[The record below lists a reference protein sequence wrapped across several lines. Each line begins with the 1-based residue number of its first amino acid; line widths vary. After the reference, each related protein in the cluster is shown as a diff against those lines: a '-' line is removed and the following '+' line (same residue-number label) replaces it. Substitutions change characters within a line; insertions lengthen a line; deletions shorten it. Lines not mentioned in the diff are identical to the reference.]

1 MKKTNLLAG
10 FSIATVAL
18 AVVVNINVF
27 SARPTAQESLLDE
40 NIEALT
46 NGETLP
52 EYRDCYPTV
61 RDCPASMIVYC
72 GTCDYIPGAAQ
83 DLFDLRKCIKK

>member
-10 FSIATVAL
+10 FSIAAVAL
-18 AVVVNINVF
+18 AVVTNANVF
-27 SARPTAQESLLDE
+27 SARPTVQESLLDE

-52 EYRDCYPTV
+52 GYNDCYPV
-61 RDCPASMIVYC
+61 VQDCPASMVVYC
-72 GTCDYIPGAAQ
+72 GTCDYISGAAQ